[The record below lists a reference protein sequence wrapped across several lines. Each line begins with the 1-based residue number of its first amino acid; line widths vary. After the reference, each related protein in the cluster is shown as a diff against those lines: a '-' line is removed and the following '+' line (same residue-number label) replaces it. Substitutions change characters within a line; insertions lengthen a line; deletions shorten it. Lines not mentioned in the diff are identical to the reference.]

1 MALHLDIREAIA
13 KKAPNAKVPGF
24 IVRYLERIAHVAE
37 MNRRFE
43 LADGLEGVDF
53 IRNILSEEFNITVD
67 ISGTEHIPTDDKPLI
82 FVSNHPLGA
91 IDGVIELMLIQ
102 EVRQRPIKAIVND
115 ILMNVTPLTG
125 LFEPISKTG
134 GQNRE
139 YALRH
144 QAMWESGID
153 VLSFPAGVCSRKQHL
168 WSEPHDL
175 EWQKSVVQKARQYGR
190 DIVPLHFIGQNSNW
204 FYNLSWWRKKLGIR
218 FNIEMMY
225 LVDELYK
232 AKGKHFEVRVGEP
245 IKVSELNDGR
255 APKVWAQ
262 ELKERVYKI

>member
-1 MALHLDIREAIA
+1 MPIRLDIRTAIA
-13 KKAPNAKVPGF
+13 KKAPNAHVPEF
-24 IVRYLERIAHVAE
+24 IIRYLERIAHVE
-37 MNRRFE
+37 QMNRRLE

-53 IRNILSEEFNITVD
+53 IRHILREEFNITVE
-67 ISGTEHIPTDDKPLI
+67 IIGAENIPTDERPLI

-91 IDGVIELMLIQ
+91 VDGVIELMLIHDA
-102 EVRQRPIKAIVND
+102 RQRPVKAIVND
-115 ILMNVTPLTG
+115 ILMNVTPLVS

-134 GQNRE
+134 AQHRE

-144 QAMWESGID
+144 QAMWDSGID

-168 WSEPHDL
+168 WSKPHDL
-175 EWQKSVVQKARQYGR
+175 EWQKSVVQKARQYQR
-190 DIVPLHFIGQNSNW
+190 DIVPIHFIGENSRW

-232 AKGKHFEVRVGEP
+232 VKGKHFTVRVGAP
-245 IKVSELNDGR
+245 IPAAELNDGR
-255 APKVWAQ
+255 SPKEWAQ